1 MLRGSFLPALPMR
14 ELSRSLALPVYVPS
28 FLQAAGQ
35 MAITVLLPVYVL
47 GLGEHPAAASAV
59 VGLWGVGSLLANLP
73 AGVLVSRHGDRFV
86 MLLALV
92 AGLVAGIG
100 IALSRDLL
108 LLAALTFL
116 FGASGG
122 AWMLARLSFMTEAA
136 PAAKRGRAISLLGGV
151 QRLGGFVGPATCG
164 WLATAHGFEV
174 AFLAASAMVLAG
186 LVLVGR
192 FTQATLPPP
201 PELPAD
207 AVHGSADAPTSP
219 QPRPATTRPGLAS
232 QWFVLRSHRRVFAT
246 AGIAVV
252 AIALVRSA
260 YTLLIPLWGTHIGL
274 DAAQVGLL
282 FSVLS
287 GIDMLLF
294 YPVGIVMDR
303 WGRKWVGIPCLL
315 GLAASLALLPLTASF
330 AALAGVA
337 LLCGFANGLG
347 SGIVMTMGSDFAP
360 AARRGEFLGA
370 WRSLADL
377 GTVGAPFIT
386 SLLSATSGLAG
397 ACVATA
403 AVGVV
408 GAGVM
413 AFAFDEPLRQ
423 ARDAAT

>member
-1 MLRGSFLPALPMR
+1 
-14 ELSRSLALPVYVPS
+14 
-28 FLQAAGQ
+28 
-35 MAITVLLPVYVL
+35 VYVL
-47 GLGEHPAAASAV
+47 SLGEHPAAASAV

-73 AGVLVSRHGDRFV
+73 AGVLVSRHGDKFV

-136 PAAKRGRAISLLGGV
+136 PPAKRGRAISLLGGV
-151 QRLGGFVGPATCG
+151 QRLGGFVGPAACG
-164 WLATAHGFEV
+164 WLATAYGFDV
-174 AFLAASAMVLAG
+174 AFLVASAAVLAG
-186 LVLVGR
+186 LVLVWRYTRGVV
-192 FTQATLPPP
+192 PV
-201 PELPAD
+201 PAD
-207 AVHGSADAPTSP
+207 ASLVDQVGAVAPAASDGARSP
-219 QPRPATTRPGLAS
+219 SPVAPHVLPARATPPRPGLAS

-246 AGIAVV
+246 AGAAVV

-315 GLAASLALLPLTASF
+315 GLAASLALLPLTSSF

-360 AARRGEFLGA
+360 AARRGEFLGV

-403 AVGVV
+403 AVGLV

-413 AFAFDEPLRQ
+413 AFAFEEPLRQ
-423 ARDAAT
+423 ARDASA

>member
-1 MLRGSFLPALPMR
+1 
-14 ELSRSLALPVYVPS
+14 
-28 FLQAAGQ
+28 
-35 MAITVLLPVYVL
+35 
-47 GLGEHPAAASAV
+47 
-59 VGLWGVGSLLANLP
+59 
-73 AGVLVSRHGDRFV
+73 
-86 MLLALV
+86 
-92 AGLVAGIG
+92 
-100 IALSRDLL
+100 
-108 LLAALTFL
+108 
-116 FGASGG
+116 
-122 AWMLARLSFMTEAA
+122 
-136 PAAKRGRAISLLGGV
+136 V
-151 QRLGGFVGPATCG
+151 QRLGGFVGPAACG
-164 WLATAHGFEV
+164 WLATAYGFDV
-174 AFLAASAMVLAG
+174 AFLVASAAVLAG
-186 LVLVGR
+186 LVLVWRYTRGVVPV
-192 FTQATLPPP
+192 QVDPALADQVGAAMPGAGDGAHSPSAVPPHAI
-201 PELPAD
+201 PAP
-207 AVHGSADAPTSP
+207 SAPARPTSA
-219 QPRPATTRPGLAS
+219 RPTPARPGLAS

-246 AGIAVV
+246 AGAAVV

-360 AARRGEFLGA
+360 ATRRGEFLGA

-403 AVGVV
+403 AVGLV

-413 AFAFDEPLRQ
+413 AFAFEEPLRQ
-423 ARDAAT
+423 ARGASA